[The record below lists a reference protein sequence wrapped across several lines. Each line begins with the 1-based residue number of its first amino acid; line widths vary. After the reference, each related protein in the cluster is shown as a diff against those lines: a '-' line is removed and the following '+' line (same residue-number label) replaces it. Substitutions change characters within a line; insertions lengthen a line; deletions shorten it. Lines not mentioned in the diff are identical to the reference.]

1 MLKVECKLD
10 RSKIRIVENIL
21 YEISPTNWVIITN
34 RNTKE
39 SKLQGSFIDKNVAT
53 EEINKLQNL
62 LGENLPIS
70 SETNLED
77 DWKEAYKLHFKPWH
91 YKNFKFVPSWEKEIS
106 DVEGSN
112 LIISIDPGMAFGTGT
127 HETTR
132 LCLEFLIDQYSFQR
146 EVSPKSSLI
155 DIGCGSGIL
164 AITAAK
170 LGFKK
175 ILGIDNDYDA
185 IENALLN
192 SKKNCLSDSI
202 TFKQIELAKVTNS
215 HYQCVIANIQADVLL
230 LNSSVIINLLRY
242 QNSSL
247 ILSGILNYEVEHVIK
262 AYQKDLTSNGLNCKV
277 VEKSLGEWS
286 ALLFLN
292 N

>member
-10 RSKIRIVENIL
+10 RLKIRIVENIL

-39 SKLQGSFIDKNVAT
+39 SKLQGNFIDSNVAT
-53 EEINKLQNL
+53 KEINKLQNL
-62 LGENLPIS
+62 LGENLPIFN
-70 SETNLED
+70 ETNLED
-77 DWKEAYKLHFKPWH
+77 DWMEAYKLHFKPWH

-106 DVEGSN
+106 NFENSN

-132 LCLEFLIDQYSFQR
+132 LCLEFLIDQYS
-146 EVSPKSSLI
+146 SPQEISPNLSLI
-155 DIGCGSGIL
+155 DIGSGSGIL

-175 ILGIDNDYDA
+175 ILGIDNDSDA

-192 SKKNCLSDSI
+192 SKKNSLSDSI
-202 TFKQIELAKVTNS
+202 SFKQIELAKVTNS

-230 LNSSVIINLLRY
+230 LNSSVIINLLCK

-247 ILSGILNYEVEHVIK
+247 ILSGILNYEVAHVIK
-262 AYQKDLTSNGLNCKV
+262 AYQKDLTTHGLNCKV

-286 ALLFLN
+286 ALLFLIN
-292 N
+292 

>member
-106 DVEGSN
+106 DVESSN

-286 ALLFLN
+286 ALLFLIN
-292 N
+292 

>member
-1 MLKVECKLD
+1 MLKVECRLD

-106 DVEGSN
+106 DVESSN

-262 AYQKDLTSNGLNCKV
+262 AYQKDLTSHGLNCKV

-286 ALLFLN
+286 ALLFLIN
-292 N
+292 

>member
-106 DVEGSN
+106 DVESSN

-262 AYQKDLTSNGLNCKV
+262 AYQKDLTSHGLNCKV

-292 N
+292 Y

>member
-106 DVEGSN
+106 DVESSN

-146 EVSPKSSLI
+146 EVSPNSSLI

-262 AYQKDLTSNGLNCKV
+262 AYQKDLTSHGLNCEV

-286 ALLFLN
+286 ALLFLIN
-292 N
+292 

>member
-21 YEISPTNWVIITN
+21 YEFSPTNWVIITN

-39 SKLQGSFIDKNVAT
+39 SMLQGNFIDKNVAT
-53 EEINKLQNL
+53 VEINKLQNL

-91 YKNFKFVPSWEKEIS
+91 YKDFKFVPSWEKGIS
-106 DVEGSN
+106 NIESSN
-112 LIISIDPGMAFGTGT
+112 LVVSIDPGMAFGTGT

-132 LCLEFLIDQYSFQR
+132 LCLELLIDQYSLTNEIR
-146 EVSPKSSLI
+146 PNLSLI

-170 LGFKK
+170 LGFQK
-175 ILGIDNDYDA
+175 ILGIDNDSDA
-185 IENALLN
+185 IENAVLN
-192 SKKNCLSDSI
+192 SKKNSLSNSI
-202 TFKQIELAKVTNS
+202 IFKQIELAKVTNS
-215 HYQCVIANIQADVLL
+215 DYQCVIANIQADVLL
-230 LNSSVIINLLRY
+230 LNSSVIINLLRQ
-242 QNSSL
+242 QNSVL
-247 ILSGILNYEVEHVIK
+247 ILSGILNYEVAHVVK
-262 AYQKDLTSNGLNCKV
+262 AYQKDLTTRGLNCKV

-286 ALLFLN
+286 ALLFLIK
-292 N
+292 

>member
-39 SKLQGSFIDKNVAT
+39 SKLQGNFIDKNVAT
-53 EEINKLQNL
+53 VEINKLQNL

-91 YKNFKFVPSWEKEIS
+91 YKNFKFVPSWEKGIS
-106 DVEGSN
+106 NIESSN
-112 LIISIDPGMAFGTGT
+112 LIVSIDPGMAFGTGT

-132 LCLEFLIDQYSFQR
+132 LCLELLIDQYSLTN
-146 EVSPKSSLI
+146 EISPNLSLI

-170 LGFKK
+170 LGFQK
-175 ILGIDNDYDA
+175 ILGIDNDSDA

-192 SKKNCLSDSI
+192 SKKNSLSNSI
-202 TFKQIELAKVTNS
+202 IFKQIELAKVTDS
-215 HYQCVIANIQADVLL
+215 DYQCVIANIQADVLL
-230 LNSSVIINLLRY
+230 LNSSVIINLLRQ
-242 QNSSL
+242 QNSIL
-247 ILSGILNYEVEHVIK
+247 ILSGILNYEVAHVVK
-262 AYQKDLTSNGLNCKV
+262 AYQKDLATCGLNCKV

-286 ALLFLN
+286 ALLFSIK
-292 N
+292 

>member
-106 DVEGSN
+106 DVESSN

-146 EVSPKSSLI
+146 EVSPNSSLI

-185 IENALLN
+185 IENAFLN

-262 AYQKDLTSNGLNCKV
+262 AYQKDLTSHGLNCKV

-286 ALLFLN
+286 ALLFLIN
-292 N
+292 

>member
-1 MLKVECKLD
+1 MLKVECRLD

-91 YKNFKFVPSWEKEIS
+91 YKNFKFVPSWEKEIT
-106 DVEGSN
+106 DVESSN

-192 SKKNCLSDSI
+192 SKKNCLSASI
-202 TFKQIELAKVTNS
+202 TFEQIELAKVTNS

-262 AYQKDLTSNGLNCKV
+262 AYQKELTSHGLNCKV

-286 ALLFLN
+286 ALLFLIN
-292 N
+292 

>member
-262 AYQKDLTSNGLNCKV
+262 AYQKDLTSHGLNCKV

-286 ALLFLN
+286 ALLFLIN
-292 N
+292 

>member
-53 EEINKLQNL
+53 EEINKLQNH

-106 DVEGSN
+106 DVESSN

-146 EVSPKSSLI
+146 EVSPNSSLI

-262 AYQKDLTSNGLNCKV
+262 AYQKDLTSHGLNCKV

-286 ALLFLN
+286 ALLFLIN
-292 N
+292 

>member
-77 DWKEAYKLHFKPWH
+77 DWKETYKLHFKPWH

-106 DVEGSN
+106 DVESSN

-262 AYQKDLTSNGLNCKV
+262 AYQKDLTSHGLNCKV

-286 ALLFLN
+286 ALLFLIN
-292 N
+292 

>member
-53 EEINKLQNL
+53 EEINKLQNH

-70 SETNLED
+70 SERNLED

-106 DVEGSN
+106 DVESSN

-146 EVSPKSSLI
+146 EVSPNSSLI

-262 AYQKDLTSNGLNCKV
+262 AYQKDLTSHGLNCKV

-286 ALLFLN
+286 ALLFLIN
-292 N
+292 

>member
-106 DVEGSN
+106 DVEISN

-146 EVSPKSSLI
+146 EVSPNSSLI

-262 AYQKDLTSNGLNCKV
+262 AYQKDLTSHGLNCKV

-286 ALLFLN
+286 ALLFLIN
-292 N
+292 

>member
-106 DVEGSN
+106 DVESSN

-146 EVSPKSSLI
+146 EVSPNSSLI

-247 ILSGILNYEVEHVIK
+247 ILSGILNYEVAHVIK
-262 AYQKDLTSNGLNCKV
+262 AYQKDLTSHGLNCKV

-286 ALLFLN
+286 ALLFLIN
-292 N
+292 

>member
-106 DVEGSN
+106 DVESSN

-146 EVSPKSSLI
+146 EVSPNSSLI

-262 AYQKDLTSNGLNCKV
+262 AYQKDLTSHGLNCKV

-286 ALLFLN
+286 ALLFLIN
-292 N
+292 

>member
-106 DVEGSN
+106 DVESSN

-262 AYQKDLTSNGLNCKV
+262 AYQKDLTSHGLNCKV

-286 ALLFLN
+286 ALLFLIN
-292 N
+292 

>member
-77 DWKEAYKLHFKPWH
+77 DWREAYKLHFKPWH

-106 DVEGSN
+106 DVESSN

-262 AYQKDLTSNGLNCKV
+262 AYQKDLTSHGLNCKV

-286 ALLFLN
+286 ALLFLIN
-292 N
+292 

>member
-62 LGENLPIS
+62 LGENLPIF
-70 SETNLED
+70 SEANLED

-106 DVEGSN
+106 DVESSN

-146 EVSPKSSLI
+146 EVSPNSSLI

-262 AYQKDLTSNGLNCKV
+262 AYQKDLTSHGLNCKV

-286 ALLFLN
+286 ALLFLIN
-292 N
+292 

>member
-1 MLKVECKLD
+1 
-10 RSKIRIVENIL
+10 
-21 YEISPTNWVIITN
+21 
-34 RNTKE
+34 
-39 SKLQGSFIDKNVAT
+39 
-53 EEINKLQNL
+53 
-62 LGENLPIS
+62 
-70 SETNLED
+70 
-77 DWKEAYKLHFKPWH
+77 
-91 YKNFKFVPSWEKEIS
+91 
-106 DVEGSN
+106 
-112 LIISIDPGMAFGTGT
+112 MAFGTGT

-262 AYQKDLTSNGLNCKV
+262 AYQKDLTSHGLNCEV

-286 ALLFLN
+286 ALLFLIN
-292 N
+292 

>member
-91 YKNFKFVPSWEKEIS
+91 YKNFKFVPSWEKEIT
-106 DVEGSN
+106 DVESSN

-146 EVSPKSSLI
+146 EVSSKSSLI

-262 AYQKDLTSNGLNCKV
+262 AYQKDLTSHGLNCKV

-286 ALLFLN
+286 ALLFLIN
-292 N
+292 

>member
-53 EEINKLQNL
+53 EEINKLQNH

-91 YKNFKFVPSWEKEIS
+91 SKNFKFVPSWEKEIP
-106 DVEGSN
+106 DVESSN

-146 EVSPKSSLI
+146 EVSPNSSLI

-247 ILSGILNYEVEHVIK
+247 ILSGILNYEVAHVIK
-262 AYQKDLTSNGLNCKV
+262 AYQKDLTSHGLNCKV

-286 ALLFLN
+286 ALLFLIN
-292 N
+292 

>member
-53 EEINKLQNL
+53 EEINKLQNH

-262 AYQKDLTSNGLNCKV
+262 AYQKDLTSHGLNCKV

-286 ALLFLN
+286 ALLFLIN
-292 N
+292 

>member
-10 RSKIRIVENIL
+10 RLKIRIVENIL

-39 SKLQGSFIDKNVAT
+39 SKLQGNFIDSNVAT
-53 EEINKLQNL
+53 EEIKKLQNL
-62 LGENLPIS
+62 VGENLPILN
-70 SETNLED
+70 ETNLEE
-77 DWKEAYKLHFKPWH
+77 DWMEAYKLHFKPWH

-106 DVEGSN
+106 NFESSN

-132 LCLEFLIDQYSFQR
+132 LCLEFLIDQYS
-146 EVSPKSSLI
+146 SPQEISPNLSLI

-175 ILGIDNDYDA
+175 ILGIDNDSDA

-192 SKKNCLSDSI
+192 SKKNSHSDSI
-202 TFKQIELAKVTNS
+202 SFKQIELAKVTNS

-230 LNSSVIINLLRY
+230 LNSSVIINLLRN

-247 ILSGILNYEVEHVIK
+247 ILSGILNYEVAHVIK
-262 AYQKDLTSNGLNCKV
+262 AYQKDLTTHGLNCKI

-286 ALLFLN
+286 ALLFLIN
-292 N
+292 

>member
-106 DVEGSN
+106 DVESSN

-247 ILSGILNYEVEHVIK
+247 ILSGILNYEVAHVIK
-262 AYQKDLTSNGLNCKV
+262 AYQKDLTSHGLNCKV

-286 ALLFLN
+286 ALLFLIN
-292 N
+292 

>member
-106 DVEGSN
+106 DVESSN

-262 AYQKDLTSNGLNCKV
+262 AYQKDLISHGLNCKV

-286 ALLFLN
+286 ALLFLIN
-292 N
+292 

>member
-106 DVEGSN
+106 DVEISN

-262 AYQKDLTSNGLNCKV
+262 AYQKDLTSHGLNCKV

-286 ALLFLN
+286 ALLFLIN
-292 N
+292 

>member
-53 EEINKLQNL
+53 EEINKLQNH

-106 DVEGSN
+106 DVESSN

-247 ILSGILNYEVEHVIK
+247 ILSGILNYEVAHVIK
-262 AYQKDLTSNGLNCKV
+262 AYQKNLTSHGLNCKV

-286 ALLFLN
+286 ALLFLIN
-292 N
+292 

>member
-77 DWKEAYKLHFKPWH
+77 DWKETYKLHFKPWH

-106 DVEGSN
+106 DVESSN

-262 AYQKDLTSNGLNCKV
+262 AFQKDLTSHGLNCKV

-286 ALLFLN
+286 ALLFLIN
-292 N
+292 

>member
-106 DVEGSN
+106 DVESSN

-262 AYQKDLTSNGLNCKV
+262 AYQKDLTSHGLNCKV

>member
-10 RSKIRIVENIL
+10 RLKIRIVENIL
-21 YEISPTNWVIITN
+21 YEISATNWVIITN

-39 SKLQGSFIDKNVAT
+39 SKLQGNFIDSNLAT

-62 LGENLPIS
+62 LGENLPIFN
-70 SETNLED
+70 ETHLED
-77 DWKEAYKLHFKPWH
+77 DWMEAYKLHFKPWH

-106 DVEGSN
+106 NFENSN

-132 LCLEFLIDQYSFQR
+132 LCLEFLIDQYS
-146 EVSPKSSLI
+146 SPQEISPNLSLI

-175 ILGIDNDYDA
+175 ILGIDNDSDA
-185 IENALLN
+185 VENALLN
-192 SKKNCLSDSI
+192 AKKNSLFDSI
-202 TFKQIELAKVTNS
+202 SFKQIELAKVTNS

-230 LNSSVIINLLRY
+230 LNSSVIINLLCN

-247 ILSGILNYEVEHVIK
+247 ILSGILNYEVAHVIK
-262 AYQKDLTSNGLNCKV
+262 AYQKDLTTHGLNCKV

-286 ALLFLN
+286 ALLFLIN
-292 N
+292 

>member
-106 DVEGSN
+106 DVESSN

-164 AITAAK
+164 AITAVK

-262 AYQKDLTSNGLNCKV
+262 AYQKDLTSHGLNCKV

-286 ALLFLN
+286 ALLFLIK
-292 N
+292 

>member
-1 MLKVECKLD
+1 MLKVECRLD

-106 DVEGSN
+106 DVESSN

-262 AYQKDLTSNGLNCKV
+262 AYQKDLTSHGLNCKV

-286 ALLFLN
+286 ALLFLIK
-292 N
+292 

>member
-53 EEINKLQNL
+53 EEINKLQNH

-146 EVSPKSSLI
+146 EVSPNSSLI

-262 AYQKDLTSNGLNCKV
+262 AYQKDLTSHGLNCKV

-286 ALLFLN
+286 ALLFLIN
-292 N
+292 

>member
-53 EEINKLQNL
+53 EEINKLQNH

-106 DVEGSN
+106 DVESSN

-262 AYQKDLTSNGLNCKV
+262 AYQKDLTSHGLNCKV

-286 ALLFLN
+286 ALLFLIN
-292 N
+292 

>member
-106 DVEGSN
+106 DVESSN

-262 AYQKDLTSNGLNCKV
+262 AYQKDLTSHGLNCEV

-286 ALLFLN
+286 ALLFLIN
-292 N
+292 